1 MEVLSV
7 SRDLYVEDGASQP
20 ASPVRKPSPGQP
32 KQVPGAVLSTWCSL
46 GIQPTTTITIFERR
60 GKEALPTYF
69 LGQLKKK
76 ALNR

>member
-7 SRDLYVEDGASQP
+7 SRDIYVEDGASQP

-46 GIQPTTTITIFERR
+46 GIQPTTTTTIFELQGR
-60 GKEALPTYF
+60 KLYLHTS
-69 LGQLKKK
+69 
-76 ALNR
+76 